1 MRVVDLFAGCG
12 GLSKGFEQAGFELTL
27 AVEHWAPAREVY
39 KANFDHIVK
48 DLDLGRV
55 TDATRLIRP
64 ERPDLIMGGPPC
76 QEFSVAGGRVESDRA
91 ELTLKFAKIIG
102 AVRPRWFMLENVPG
116 ARQSVAWRLGRDVL
130 EKAGYGITECVLNAA
145 YFGVPQNRKRFF
157 AIGCLGEDHDFLLDE
172 IQMGSSDTP
181 LSIRDFVG
189 DDFGIDFYYR
199 HPRNWGRRGVFS
211 LDEPSPTIRS
221 TNRPVP
227 PGYTP
232 HPDDAGP
239 SQDARPLSSW
249 ERARIQTFPEN
260 FLFSGTMTN
269 QSTMIANAVPTVL
282 AEHVAAAISR
292 YEEQR
297 SMFSDPNF
305 RIWLSATQA
314 YTPRTI
320 SNVISRIN
328 RASRILNAR
337 HLSNDPLD
345 VIHALE
351 RKGEFTELSS
361 SVRSQIKKAIRLRA
375 EFQGS

>member
-39 KANFDHIVK
+39 EANFDHVVR
-48 DLDLGRV
+48 DLDLARV
-55 TDATRLIRP
+55 SDATRLIRP

-76 QEFSVAGGRVESDRA
+76 QEFSAAGGRVESDRA
-91 ELTLKFAKIIG
+91 ELTLKFSRIIS

-116 ARQSVAWRLGRDVL
+116 AQNSVAWQAGRAVL

-157 AIGCLGEDHDFLLDE
+157 AIGCQGEEHDFLFDE
-172 IQMGSSDTP
+172 IQMDSSDAP
-181 LSIRDFVG
+181 LSVRDFVG
-189 DDFGIDFYYR
+189 DEFGIDFYYR
-199 HPRNWGRRGVFS
+199 HPRNWGRQGVFS

-232 HPDDAGP
+232 HPNDAGP
-239 SQDARPLSSW
+239 SNEARPLSSW

-260 FLFSGTMTN
+260 FRFSGTMTSQN
-269 QSTMIANAVPTVL
+269 TMIANAVPSIL
-282 AEHVAAAISR
+282 AEHVASAILR
-292 YEEQR
+292 YEER
-297 SMFSDPNF
+297 LLMYSDPNF
-305 RIWLSATQA
+305 REWLSSTQD

-328 RASRILNAR
+328 RASRILHAR
-337 HLSNDPLD
+337 KLSNDPLD

-375 EFQGS
+375 EFQGR